1 MIGPNVI
8 AGSIA
13 SDTYHFQDML
23 HTTIHLLGISDYM
36 NGADGAADIALL
48 PGAGG

>member
-8 AGSIA
+8 AGS
-13 SDTYHFQDML
+13 STSETYHFQDML

-36 NGADGAADIALL
+36 NNANGAADIALL
-48 PGAGG
+48 PGVDN